1 MEISDNSQ
9 IIKCYEGLLSVI
21 STMYHHKCP
30 FLIIHLMAANVEDM
44 PISGNMIDDTSFC
57 RHLIKMKIKNT
68 NTIVK
73 TRILSIFIS
82 IFLTFRCKVRKKSLN
97 RENIIDFFLVNLYLC
112 VKF

>member
-1 MEISDNSQ
+1 
-9 IIKCYEGLLSVI
+9 
-21 STMYHHKCP
+21 MYHHKCP

-73 TRILSIFIS
+73 TRKTRHTNIFIS
-82 IFLTFRCKVRKKSLN
+82 IFLTFRCKVRKN
-97 RENIIDFFLVNLYLC
+97 H
-112 VKF
+112 